1 MSGVE
6 GVNLLG
12 WRDID
17 IEIGMLRSR
26 VPSCPWA
33 LILVV
38 IWASK
43 SDITL
48 GEMCGSAV
56 DGDRDANL
64 YRKGVNWTR
73 SQWELRVMK
82 TPRVSRRY
90 YEPKLVHVHQ

>member
-6 GVNLLG
+6 GVDLLG

-17 IEIGMLRSR
+17 IGIGIGMFRSR

-64 YRKGVNWTR
+64 C
-73 SQWELRVMK
+73 S
-82 TPRVSRRY
+82 
-90 YEPKLVHVHQ
+90 